1 MTLFTLKTRSRY
13 THTRHQTLRKRGK
26 NPDKHVS
33 NSHKQRALTFDFSSC
48 LKRKSNDLIY
58 VRIISRLLS
67 IHLKLGPRNS
77 APENAWQMMIRLSHW
92 YKPPSVTVTKN
103 PTRISRR
110 FYAGGWLLFRNQ

>member
-48 LKRKSNDLIY
+48 LKRKSNDLICTNY
-58 VRIISRLLS
+58 FSPLIYPSEART
-67 IHLKLGPRNS
+67 KKFGPGERVADDDS
-77 APENAWQMMIRLSHW
+77 FVSL
-92 YKPPSVTVTKN
+92 V
-103 PTRISRR
+103 
-110 FYAGGWLLFRNQ
+110 